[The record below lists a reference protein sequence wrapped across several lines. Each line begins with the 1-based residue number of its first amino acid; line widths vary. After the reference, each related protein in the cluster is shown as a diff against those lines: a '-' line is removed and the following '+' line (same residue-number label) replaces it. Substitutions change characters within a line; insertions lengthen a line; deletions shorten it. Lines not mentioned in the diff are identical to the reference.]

1 MIQWSKRDEGG
12 NPLAI
17 LTTFA
22 DVAALGDSILIPA
35 KADTAFYILQYM
47 MSAGDTV
54 NARFKSGGANISSL
68 KYLGGAAG
76 DAVSDGFLFRTG
88 YGEALV
94 LNLSA
99 AVAVGIDLVYVEV
112 GR

>member
-1 MIQWSKRDEGG
+1 MIPWALRDEGG
-12 NPLAI
+12 NA
-17 LTTFA
+17 LTIQSTFA
-22 DVAALGDSILIPA
+22 DLSSAGDSILLPA
-35 KADTAFYILQYM
+35 KPDTAYYVLQYM
-47 MSAGDTV
+47 ASSADAV
-54 NARFKSGGANISSL
+54 NVRFKSGSTNISSL

-76 DAVSDGFLFRTG
+76 DALEGAYLFKTG
-88 YGEALV
+88 YGEALN